1 MKVVLFHKNCKDGLF
16 SAFSFWKKYGCKD
29 VMYIEI
35 NYKPIQDMEP
45 MEALEYIFNGYIKKP
60 CSLNSAVY
68 EFKDNKVTVED
79 MKDME
84 LYVVD
89 YSFPVKHFKTYIP
102 LFKSILVL
110 DHHKTAIDE
119 YTNQFY
125 HTEGKNGWMF
135 IKPSENSE
143 IVFSTHESGAKL
155 TYMFLN
161 EDKEVPSYIELI
173 SDRDLWTFK
182 LENSKKFH
190 HGLMLHELNDFN
202 VIDTLMNSFL
212 NDIVNI
218 GGKYEV
224 ALLERIEKIIRSN
237 VIDITVKI
245 AGQEYKC
252 GLVNSYLDIASD
264 LCDSVIYN
272 HGYDISIA
280 YTMQKNADVSCSV
293 RSRKGI
299 DSSKIS
305 LMYGGGGHANSSG
318 FHFSLDELNSVLKK
332 KFIIVAKKPSW
343 NFLNKIVEKF
353 KCLQQAL
360 FRV

>member
-16 SAFSFWKKYGCKD
+16 SAFSLWKKFGGKD
-29 VMYIEI
+29 VIYIEI

-45 MEALEYIFNGYIKKP
+45 IEALNYIFNGYIKNP
-60 CSLNSAVY
+60 SSLNPVPYIFPDGVITES
-68 EFKDNKVTVED
+68 EMSE
-79 MKDME
+79 ME

-89 YSFPVKHFKTYIP
+89 YSFPVDHLLSYVP

-119 YTNQFY
+119 YTERFFF
-125 HTEGKNGWMF
+125 EDGLNGWKT
-135 IKPSENSE
+135 IDIEKNCK
-143 IVFSTHESGAKL
+143 IVFAKDQSGAKL
-155 TYMFLN
+155 TWMYFN
-161 EDKEVPSYIELI
+161 PNKEVPNYIELI

-190 HGLMLHELNDFN
+190 HGLMLHQLNDFN

-224 ALLERIEKIIRSN
+224 ALLERIEKIIKSN
-237 VIDITVKI
+237 LTEIVVKM
-245 AGQEYKC
+245 GGKEYKT

-264 LCDSVIYN
+264 LCDSIIYK
-272 HGYDISIA
+272 HGYDIAIA
-280 YTMQKNADVSCSV
+280 FDIQKRSDVSCSV

-299 DSSKIS
+299 DSSQLS
-305 LMYGGGGHANSSG
+305 LMYGGGGHENASG
-318 FHFSLDELNSVLKK
+318 FHFSLKQLLTVLKHK
-332 KFIIVAKKPSW
+332 HIIVVKNSSFGFFKK
-343 NFLNKIVEKF
+343 LLELF
-353 KCLQQAL
+353 K
-360 FRV
+360 